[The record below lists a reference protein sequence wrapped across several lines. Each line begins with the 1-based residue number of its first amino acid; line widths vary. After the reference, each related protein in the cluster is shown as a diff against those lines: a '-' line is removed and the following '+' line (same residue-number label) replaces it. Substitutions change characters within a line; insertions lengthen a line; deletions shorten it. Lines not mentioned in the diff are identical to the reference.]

1 MRLFEGTLAPP
12 SKQMNSEFVK
22 QSLRENLARTLV
34 PHVADGLWSI
44 YDSAKSA
51 CERNKQPEKTL
62 QTFQNLLTRIPQWSD
77 SILTT
82 EVDRILTASKCDYI
96 EDLLLGVFVSYIRAF
111 AALQQVD
118 SSSVQ
123 IDFERPSLSK
133 FIHSFYTLAA
143 RKSWTAAYLFK
154 TIGTPSEQQA
164 RNRREIESM
173 LETTLSETIDSF
185 IPWRTI
191 SKAYFQAPTPEAAPA
206 PAPAPAPEAA
216 KPPVQF
222 ATTNDVHEFE
232 TDDEESVAE
241 SEEEAPPAIKLGE
254 DMILDDF
261 AEEETEATVD
271 DDLEAKLKSAE
282 PISLNL

>member
-1 MRLFEGTLAPP
+1 MRLFGGTLGLL

-34 PHVADGLWSI
+34 PHVADGLWSV

-62 QTFQNLLTRIPQWSD
+62 QTFQNLLTRIPQWTD
-77 SILTT
+77 EILTT
-82 EVDRILTASKCDYI
+82 EVQRILTASKCDYI

-111 AALQQVD
+111 AALQQAD
-118 SSSVQ
+118 ATHVQ
-123 IDFERPSLSK
+123 IDFDRPSLNV
-133 FIHSFYTLAA
+133 FVHGFYKLAA
-143 RKSWTAAYLFK
+143 RKSWSNAYLFN
-154 TIGTPSEQQA
+154 TIGVKSEQQA
-164 RNRREIESM
+164 RNRRDIETI

-185 IPWRTI
+185 IPWRDI
-191 SKAYFQAPTPEAAPA
+191 SKAYFQARAPSSAPVPE
-206 PAPAPAPEAA
+206 PEPEEET

-222 ATTNDVHEFE
+222 AETNDVHEFE
-232 TDDEESVAE
+232 TDDEESE
-241 SEEEAPPAIKLGE
+241 DDTPKPIKLGE
-254 DMILDDF
+254 DIKLDDF
-261 AEEETEATVD
+261 DDDDSVGTE

>member
-1 MRLFEGTLAPP
+1 MRLFGGTLGLL

-34 PHVADGLWSI
+34 PHVADGLWSV

-62 QTFQNLLTRIPQWSD
+62 QTFQNLLTRIPQWTD
-77 SILTT
+77 EILST
-82 EVDRILTASKCDYI
+82 EVQRILTASKCDYI

-111 AALQQVD
+111 AALQQAD
-118 SSSVQ
+118 ATHVQ
-123 IDFERPSLSK
+123 IDFDRPSLNV
-133 FIHSFYTLAA
+133 FLHGFYKLAA
-143 RKSWTAAYLFK
+143 RKSWSNAYLFN
-154 TIGTPSEQQA
+154 TIGVKSEQQA
-164 RNRREIESM
+164 RNRRDIETI

-185 IPWRTI
+185 IPWRDI
-191 SKAYFQAPTPEAAPA
+191 SKAYFQARAPSS
-206 PAPAPAPEAA
+206 APAPEPEPEPEEET

-222 ATTNDVHEFE
+222 AETNDVHEFE
-232 TDDEESVAE
+232 TDDEESDDD
-241 SEEEAPPAIKLGE
+241 APKPIKLGE
-254 DMILDDF
+254 DIKLDDF
-261 AEEETEATVD
+261 DDEDSVATE